1 MVLPKKM
8 SVAVHSSAKVGQLNI
23 LGHEVDGTTI
33 DSYVTARGGDS
44 NPLLT
49 LNIEMGA
56 GEVTVIR
63 S

>member
-33 DSYVTARGGDS
+33 DSVCH
-44 NPLLT
+44 
-49 LNIEMGA
+49 
-56 GEVTVIR
+56 R
-63 S
+63 SRW